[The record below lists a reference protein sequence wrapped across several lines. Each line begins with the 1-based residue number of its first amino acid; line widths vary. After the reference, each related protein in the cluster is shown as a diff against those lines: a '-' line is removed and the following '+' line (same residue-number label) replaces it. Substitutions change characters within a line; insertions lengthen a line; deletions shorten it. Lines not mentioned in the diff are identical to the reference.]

1 MSSCS
6 LQKDMSIPPPSP
18 FTLLATVNSP
28 ADIRKLPIPELKKLA
43 QEIRELIVQ
52 TVARTGGH
60 LAPSL
65 GVVELTLALHYIFD
79 TPVDKLIWDVGHQ
92 SYAHKILTGR
102 REQFATLRQYKG
114 MSGFPKFKESACD
127 AFETGHSSTSISAA
141 LGMTLARELKKARNK
156 VIAVIGDGSMTAGLA
171 FEALNHAGHLDKN
184 MIVILNDNEMS
195 ISPNV
200 GALSSFL
207 SRKLTGKTM
216 SRVKAHL
223 VEKLQIS
230 DVGENILNILRK
242 SEESFK
248 SFFTP
253 GMLFEAFKFNYIG
266 PIDGHNLEDLLE
278 TLETVRDNSQG
289 PMLIHVLTRKGK
301 GYAPAEKN
309 PDVFHGIG
317 PFDIVSG
324 TPRPAEGAAS
334 YTEVFGNTITAMAE
348 QDEKIVAI
356 TAAMVSGTGL
366 KKFAG
371 KFPER
376 FFDVGIAE
384 QHALTFAAGLAVEGM
399 RPVVAI
405 YSTFMQRAID
415 QVIHD
420 ICIPNLPVTFAIDR
434 AGVVGDDGPTHHG
447 VFDISLFRTI
457 PNMVIMAPKD
467 EEELRH
473 MLYTAVNHNG
483 PAAVRYPRGQGFGVE
498 QEENLRL
505 LEIGKGELL
514 REGGDVLLLPV
525 GNRVY
530 PALEAAEELEKQGI
544 AAAVVNP
551 RFLKPLDAE
560 LICGWAERTGNVV
573 TIEDNARQGGFG
585 SSILELF
592 SRRGFYGVRTCLLGH
607 PDHFIE
613 HGPQKTLWKNS
624 HIDVPS
630 IVRSARKLLGREDG

>member
-1 MSSCS
+1 
-6 LQKDMSIPPPSP
+6 MSIPPPSP
-18 FTLLATVNSP
+18 FTLLAKVASP
-28 ADIRKLPIPELKKLA
+28 ADIRDLTVPELIKLA
-43 QEIRELIVQ
+43 HEIRELIVQ
-52 TVARTGGH
+52 TVSRTGGH

-65 GVVELTLALHYIFD
+65 GVVELTIALHYIFD
-79 TPVDKLIWDVGHQ
+79 TPTDKLIWDVGHQ

-114 MSGFPKFKESACD
+114 MSGFPKFKESIYD

-141 LGMTLARELKKARNK
+141 LGMTLARELKNARNR

-184 MIVILNDNEMS
+184 LIVVLNDNEMS

-207 SRKLTGKTM
+207 SRKLTGRTM

-301 GYAPAEKN
+301 GYEPAEKN
-309 PDVFHGIG
+309 PGVFHGIG

-324 TPRPAEGAAS
+324 TPHTSKGPPT
-334 YTEVFGNTITAMAE
+334 YTEVFGDTVTEMAAR
-348 QDEKIVAI
+348 DEKIVAI

-371 KFPER
+371 QFPER

-405 YSTFMQRAID
+405 YSTFLQRALD
-415 QVIHD
+415 QIIHD
-420 ICIPNLPVTFAIDR
+420 ICIPNLPVTLAVDR

-447 VFDISLFRTI
+447 IFDISLFRTI
-457 PNMVIMAPKD
+457 PNMVIMAPRD

-473 MLYTAVNHNG
+473 MLFTAVSHNG
-483 PAAVRYPRGQGFGVE
+483 PTAVRYPRGKGYGVPFA
-498 QEENLRL
+498 ENLRL

-514 REGGDVLLLPV
+514 REGEDVLLLPV
-525 GNRVY
+525 GNRVC
-530 PALEAAEELEKQGI
+530 PALDAADELEKEGI
-544 AAAVVNP
+544 AAAVINP
-551 RFLKPLDAE
+551 RFIKPLDAE
-560 LICGWAERTGNVV
+560 LICRWAERTGKVV
-573 TIEDNARQGGFG
+573 TVEDNSRQGGFG

-592 SRRGFYGVRTCLLGH
+592 SRRGFYGINTCMLGH
-607 PDHFIE
+607 PDHFLE
-613 HGPQKTLWKNS
+613 HGPQRTLWKNS
-624 HIDVPS
+624 HIDTPS
-630 IVRSARKLLGREDG
+630 IVRAARKLMGRTMEE